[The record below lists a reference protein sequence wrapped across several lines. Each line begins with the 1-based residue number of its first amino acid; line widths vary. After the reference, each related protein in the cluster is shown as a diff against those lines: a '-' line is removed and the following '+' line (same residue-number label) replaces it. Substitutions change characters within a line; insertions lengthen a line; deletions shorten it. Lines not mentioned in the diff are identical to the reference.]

1 MQKVENE
8 IHRINQS
15 AIIDGEAWSI
25 QTDTDEFL
33 TTQPKMKI
41 IAKLNNSCA
50 GSIAVFND
58 QTRDGIRGSIYDA
71 RNPSYLRNPGYLRYP
86 SDQRCL
92 EKVFFFFFDLSGYES
107 KMKKFR

>member
-15 AIIDGEAWSI
+15 ATIDGEAWSI

-50 GSIAVFND
+50 GSISVFND

-71 RNPSYLRNPGYLRYP
+71 RNPGYLRYP

-92 EKVFFFFFDLSGYES
+92 EKVFFFFFFFFDLSGYES